1 MAQPRRPS
9 SRVARARARAYPAV
23 RGARRAWP
31 LLLEAKRRW
40 DRLTPEQQER
50 YRKMVR
56 DYAQRGQEALGRR
69 RGRKR

>member
-1 MAQPRRPS
+1 MAQPRRPN
-9 SRVARARARAYPAV
+9 SRSKRLQAHPAV

-40 DRLTPEQQER
+40 DRLTPEQQDR
-50 YRKMVR
+50 YRRMAR
-56 DYAQRGQEALGRR
+56 EYARRGQDALSR